1 MAGKTKSK
9 AAPVKSELSREEL
22 IKEETDALL
31 QKAGIDAEIE
41 VEAAEEGFNVHV
53 NASENALLI
62 GKHGNTLSSL
72 ELVLSLIVAKKVGEF
87 QRIILEVGGYR
98 EAREDYLTDLANR
111 LREEVIATG
120 AEKQVRGLK
129 PWERR
134 IIHMHL
140 GEEPGIMTESEGEE
154 RDRVLVIRKKS

>member
-1 MAGKTKSK
+1 MEEKSK
-9 AAPVKSELSREEL
+9 I
-22 IKEETDALL
+22 IKEETETLL
-31 QKAGIDAEIE
+31 SKAGIDADVE
-41 VEAAEEGFNVHV
+41 VKVADEGFNVHV

-72 ELVLSLIVAKKVGEF
+72 ELVLSLILAKKLGEF

-98 EAREDYLTDLANR
+98 EAREDYLIDLAEK
-111 LREEVIATG
+111 LREEVLATG
-120 AEKQVRGLK
+120 ADKQVRGLK

-140 GEEPGIMTESEGEE
+140 GESEGVATESEGEE
-154 RDRVLVIRKKS
+154 RDRILVIKKK

>member
-1 MAGKTKSK
+1 MEDK
-9 AAPVKSELSREEL
+9 
-22 IKEETDALL
+22 IKIIKQETEALL
-31 QKAGIDAEIE
+31 KKAGVDATVE
-41 VEAAEEGFNVHV
+41 VKEADEGFKVYV
-53 NASENALLI
+53 NAAENALLI

-72 ELVLSLIVAKKVGEF
+72 ELVLSLIVAKKIGEF

-98 EAREDYLTDLANR
+98 EAREDYLIDLAER

-120 AEKQVRGLK
+120 ENKQVRGLK

-134 IIHMHL
+134 IIHTHL
-140 GEEPGIMTESEGEE
+140 GENEDVVTESEGEE